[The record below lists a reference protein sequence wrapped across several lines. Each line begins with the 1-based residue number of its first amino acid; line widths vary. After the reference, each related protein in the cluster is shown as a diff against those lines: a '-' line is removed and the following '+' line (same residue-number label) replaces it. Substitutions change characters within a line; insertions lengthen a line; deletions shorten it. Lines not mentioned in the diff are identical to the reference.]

1 MFVGATLL
9 FVVQPMVGKMIL
21 PLLGGTPAVW
31 STCMVFFQAA
41 LLAGYA
47 YAHASTAWLG
57 ASPRQAI
64 LHLGILVIPLSV
76 LPLAV
81 NPHFLRAG
89 DANPVLDVLLLL
101 SVSVGLP
108 FFVVS
113 ATAPLLQKWFSH
125 TGHPAARDPYF
136 LYAASNL
143 GSMLAL
149 LGYPIL
155 IEPRLRLRGES
166 WMTQTRLWSIGYVAL
181 AVLIALC
188 AFVLWRRAAAPA
200 PVASSDA
207 PAGPELGG
215 PAPAESSEPPASF
228 TSIRP
233 ASMLPASMLD
243 KEPPSMRRRL
253 LWIVLA
259 FIPSSLFI
267 GATTYITTDV
277 AAVPLLWVLPL
288 AIYLLSFILTFGH
301 WPGRLHRLVRRA
313 TLPVILT
320 VLFLMVSGFKQRIW
334 ITMLWH
340 FLLLLLVALACH
352 GELARSRPSSRY
364 LTGFYL
370 LLSVGGVLGGL
381 FNALIAPVVFHS
393 LVEYPLVMVL
403 AGVLL
408 SARDPEP
415 SRSLRVDLAQA
426 LAVVALGLVLYSDS
440 LSVRIDFEFLTGLL
454 KIPSETAVAWLTP
467 IRRAV
472 NKILMYGLPLAGVFF
487 LRRRPWVM
495 GVALGCLLLVS
506 GSIDAR
512 RDDQIRQARSF
523 FGVLQVSR
531 DESYT
536 ELRHGTTL
544 HGRQSRDP
552 ARRGEPLSYYA
563 REGPIGRLFAELDR
577 RSTTRRS
584 AVIGL
589 GTGTLAAYARPGDAI
604 TFYEIDPLVRDIAF
618 DRRYFTYLSDAA
630 ARGVSVRMEMG
641 DARIRMEAVRKERP
655 GEHYDLIVV
664 DAFSSDAIPV
674 HLLTREALRLYFDM
688 LKVGGLLALHL
699 SNRYLSLEPVVAN
712 LAEDARLEGVIWSDE
727 APATNGATSSTWAV
741 LARTREALG
750 NMARDEKWNAE
761 AVRAKFTWM
770 YESPA
775 RRSESSSER
784 SVYAHGHPRFPSG
797 VRSARPKRVPGAIW
811 KTRRAGAVAGPYQ
824 GPISSMVIVP
834 RPGSAATTTP
844 ECRSLLAAQ
853 MGDAVNSRPSANP
866 TLKYRIM
873 SILLMAGLMA

>member
-1 MFVGATLL
+1 
-9 FVVQPMVGKMIL
+9 
-21 PLLGGTPAVW
+21 
-31 STCMVFFQAA
+31 
-41 LLAGYA
+41 
-47 YAHASTAWLG
+47 
-57 ASPRQAI
+57 
-64 LHLGILVIPLSV
+64 
-76 LPLAV
+76 
-81 NPHFLRAG
+81 
-89 DANPVLDVLLLL
+89 
-101 SVSVGLP
+101 
-108 FFVVS
+108 
-113 ATAPLLQKWFSH
+113 
-125 TGHPAARDPYF
+125 
-136 LYAASNL
+136 
-143 GSMLAL
+143 
-149 LGYPIL
+149 
-155 IEPRLRLRGES
+155 
-166 WMTQTRLWSIGYVAL
+166 
-181 AVLIALC
+181 
-188 AFVLWRRAAAPA
+188 
-200 PVASSDA
+200 
-207 PAGPELGG
+207 
-215 PAPAESSEPPASF
+215 
-228 TSIRP
+228 
-233 ASMLPASMLD
+233 
-243 KEPPSMRRRL
+243 
-253 LWIVLA
+253 
-259 FIPSSLFI
+259 
-267 GATTYITTDV
+267 
-277 AAVPLLWVLPL
+277 
-288 AIYLLSFILTFGH
+288 
-301 WPGRLHRLVRRA
+301 
-313 TLPVILT
+313 
-320 VLFLMVSGFKQRIW
+320 
-334 ITMLWH
+334 
-340 FLLLLLVALACH
+340 
-352 GELARSRPSSRY
+352 
-364 LTGFYL
+364 
-370 LLSVGGVLGGL
+370 
-381 FNALIAPVVFHS
+381 
-393 LVEYPLVMVL
+393 
-403 AGVLL
+403 
-408 SARDPEP
+408 
-415 SRSLRVDLAQA
+415 VDLAQA

-472 NKILMYGLPLAGVFF
+472 NKILMYGLPLAGVFS

-618 DRRYFTYLSDAA
+618 DRRYFTYVSDAA

-712 LAEDARLEGVIWSDE
+712 LAEEARLEGVIWSDE
-727 APATNGATSSTWAV
+727 GPTTDGATSSTWAV

-761 AVRAKFTWM
+761 KLEVD
-770 YESPA
+770 
-775 RRSESSSER
+775 
-784 SVYAHGHPRFPSG
+784 PRVG
-797 VRSARPKRVPGAIW
+797 VW
-811 KTRRAGAVAGPYQ
+811 TDDFHN
-824 GPISSMVIVP
+824 
-834 RPGSAATTTP
+834 
-844 ECRSLLAAQ
+844 LL
-853 MGDAVNSRPSANP
+853 
-866 TLKYRIM
+866 RIF
-873 SILLMAGLMA
+873 SW